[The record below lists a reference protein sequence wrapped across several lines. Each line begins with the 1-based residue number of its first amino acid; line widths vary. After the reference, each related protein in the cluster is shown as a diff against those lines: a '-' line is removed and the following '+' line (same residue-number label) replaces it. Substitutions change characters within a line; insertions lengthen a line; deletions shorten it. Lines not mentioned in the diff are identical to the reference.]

1 MALSPA
7 QVRNPSIHGPLGS
20 LWLSGLQVK
29 LPAAW
34 LRAFRWHHD
43 LSRLGVRLPLFIVAD
58 VGFHFAVNDEYW
70 ELAPVTDES
79 VRDKILC
86 REYRA
91 VLSALFTSAISAR
104 ARALKLS
111 DDLVVVLL
119 ARVLGPLAKRVEL
132 PAAYPTGELLTP
144 DLAHG
149 IEAELPA
156 LFAACDRSF
165 ETRAVETF
173 VRRGLHFLT
182 SADAIDLDTLKLLG
196 MFGSASIGALGHVDL
211 LAAVESVAAND
222 IVNFSLELLPSVLE
236 TTRNKGTGTHATDGY
251 AGMGSKGSVD
261 SMVLSELAWD
271 EAEFARRFIENETLY
286 YTREEAQDDAKR
298 VQYIL
303 IDASASMRGDRE
315 VFARGVALALVKKL
329 QLQGEDVWVRFFDSR
344 LYDIHKARAG
354 ALPAAQLLGF
364 RGERGRNPA
373 RVFAQLATELTLLR
387 QRERRDPVV
396 HLITHAAL
404 HVPKPLVAEVQ
415 AVAQLFGI
423 FIVPSGGK
431 LDLDYL
437 DLLRGH
443 SIVSHETLAKTSS
456 RKEAGERVVR
466 DAAAVASL
474 RPAAL

>member
-7 QVRNPSIHGPLGS
+7 QVRDPKVHGPLGS
-20 LWLSGLQVK
+20 LLWCGLHIKQPNALV
-29 LPAAW
+29 
-34 LRAFRWHHD
+34 RAFRWAHD
-43 LSRLGVRLPLFIVAD
+43 LERLGVRLPLFVVVD
-58 VGFHFAVNDEYW
+58 VGFLFAVNEEYW
-70 ELAPVTDES
+70 EFALIAEDEG
-79 VRDKILC
+79 RDRPQA

-91 VLSALFTSAISAR
+91 VLEALSRSAISSR

-119 ARVLGPLAKRVEL
+119 ARVLGPMAKRIGL
-132 PAAYPTGELLTP
+132 RAAYPAGALLTP

-156 LFAACDRSF
+156 LFAACDRAF
-165 ETRAVETF
+165 EKRALETF
-173 VRRGLHFLT
+173 AARGLHFLT

-196 MFGSASIGALGHVDL
+196 MFGAASIGAMGHVDL

-315 VFARGVALALVKKL
+315 VFARGVALALIKKL

-387 QRERRDPVV
+387 QRERRDPIV

>member
-1 MALSPA
+1 MSFSPA
-7 QVRNPSIHGPLGS
+7 QLRDPRIHGPLGS
-20 LWLSGLQVK
+20 LLWSGIRVTLTNTLV
-29 LPAAW
+29 
-34 LRAFRWHHD
+34 RAFRWHHD
-43 LSRLGVRLPLFIVAD
+43 LERLGVRLPLFVVVDI
-58 VGFHFAVNDEYW
+58 GFLFAVSDEHW
-70 ELAPVTDES
+70 QLATPPTAERQVIPNHD
-79 VRDKILC
+79 RYI
-86 REYRA
+86 
-91 VLSALFTSAISAR
+91 ALLAALNTSAITHR

-119 ARVLGPLAKRVEL
+119 ARMLGPLAKRIETR
-132 PAAYPTGELLTP
+132 AAYPSGHLLTP
-144 DLAHG
+144 DLVQDF
-149 IEAELPA
+149 EEQLPE
-156 LFAACDRSF
+156 LFAACERNFEKRTLDVLGARS
-165 ETRAVETF
+165 
-173 VRRGLHFLT
+173 LQFLST
-182 SADAIDLDTLKLLG
+182 ADAMDLDTLKLLG
-196 MFGSASIGALGHVDL
+196 MFGAASIGALGHVDL
-211 LAAVESVAAND
+211 LAAVGSAAAND

-236 TTRNKGTGTHATDGY
+236 TTRNKGTGTHAVHGY

-286 YTREEAQDDAKR
+286 YTREQAQDDAKR

-315 VFARGVALALVKKL
+315 VFARGVALALIKKL

-387 QRERRDPVV
+387 QREHRDPVV

-404 HVPKPLVAEVQ
+404 HVPKSLVSEVQ

-423 FIVPSGGK
+423 FIVPSGDK

-443 SIVSHETLAKTSS
+443 SIVSHETLAKSGS

-474 RPAAL
+474 RPSAM